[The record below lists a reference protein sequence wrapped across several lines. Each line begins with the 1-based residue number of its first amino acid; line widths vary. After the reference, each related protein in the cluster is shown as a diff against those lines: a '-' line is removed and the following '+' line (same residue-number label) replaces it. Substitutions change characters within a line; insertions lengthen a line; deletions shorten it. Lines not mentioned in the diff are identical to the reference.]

1 MKTLVIKYFTNTISE
16 EELLSLKIWLK
27 KPENRAYFKE
37 IIQSNQELDLAFRQI
52 DTEKAY
58 RHIIDETSEKESI
71 IRNVYIPV
79 LKYAAVIILLLAT
92 TFLIYT
98 NVDLVQKAETN
109 TDTNTPKSQQSQ
121 ITLEL
126 GDGSVEILNENINQT
141 ISNKQGSAIVA
152 KQEKD
157 KLKYESVGANNK
169 ELIYNRLTVP
179 FGKRFEIE
187 LSDGTVVQL
196 NSGTILK
203 YPVTFTDPNSRDV
216 FLEGEAFFT
225 VQENP
230 DHPFIVHTKKMNV
243 RVLGTKFNVSSYENE
258 DTSSAV
264 LLEGSVK
271 VFKPN
276 EKDNLEVG
284 TIISPKQQAVIQNG
298 EFSVQEVDVQKYIA
312 WTKGILYFDNDRF
325 ADIVKEL
332 ERHYNLKILNNY
344 QELQSVRYTGT
355 FQYKTISQVLEVF
368 KRNTKFEYELN
379 NDTIT
384 IEPSL

>member
-1 MKTLVIKYFTNTISE
+1 MKTLVYKYLSNTISQ
-16 EELLSLKIWLK
+16 EELHSLKVWLK
-27 KPENRAYFKE
+27 KPENKDCFKE
-37 IIQSNQELDLAFRQI
+37 IIEANQELDLAFRQI
-52 DTEKAY
+52 DSEKAY
-58 RHIIDETSEKESI
+58 RRILEETSKKESI
-71 IRNVYIPV
+71 IRKIYIPV
-79 LKYAAVIILLLAT
+79 LKYAAVLILLLAT

-109 TDTNTPKSQQSQ
+109 ADTNMSKSQQSQ

-141 ISNKQGSAIVA
+141 ISNKKGSTIVV
-152 KQEKD
+152 KQEKG

-203 YPVTFTDPNSRDV
+203 YPVTFTNPNSRDV

-258 DTSSAV
+258 DTTSAV
-264 LLEGSVK
+264 LVEGSVK

-284 TIISPKQQAVIQNG
+284 TIISPKQQAALQNG
-298 EFSVQEVDVQKYIA
+298 EFSVEEVDVQKYIA
-312 WTKGILYFDNDRF
+312 WTQGILYFDNDRF

-332 ERHYNLKILNNY
+332 ERHYDVKIHNNY
-344 QELQSVRYTGT
+344 QELDSVRYTGT
-355 FQYKTISQVLEVF
+355 FQYKTISEVLEVF

-379 NDTIT
+379 TEAIT